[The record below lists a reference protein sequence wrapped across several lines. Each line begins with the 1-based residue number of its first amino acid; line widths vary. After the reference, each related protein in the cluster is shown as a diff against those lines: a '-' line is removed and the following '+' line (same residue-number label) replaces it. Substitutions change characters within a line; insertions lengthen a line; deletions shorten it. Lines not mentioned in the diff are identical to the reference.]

1 MMIIRASF
9 VLAILAV
16 AGEGR
21 VISEIVQ
28 VMPAKSVMLREC
40 FIPAQHFPIS
50 AMVKGKALSLSQ
62 TKRGIS
68 TLKCGLYGDDIAT
81 KKDALFIPATSRLH
95 WREYRSRLIK
105 AETPFWMRRASLH
118 TGLWAHELWDIEQG
132 CLMIETGR
140 PSTMRSDDYQ
150 RAYEGR
156 VIFVLHHSQEHGSYG
171 LILNKATPCTIGD
184 FTEKLPHF
192 DENTI
197 HYGGE
202 GHKALQGQV
211 ANRELHT
218 IHSCSEVAGSEEII
232 NGVYLG
238 ADLRHA
244 SKLVEQKRAKAGQF
258 KFFYSATQWRPGQLQ
273 QELTEGRWVAA
284 ACSKELI
291 LYPTSYWEKPLWKIV
306 MEVMGGKFSLMCRE
320 LCDDL

>member
-1 MMIIRASF
+1 
-9 VLAILAV
+9 
-16 AGEGR
+16 
-21 VISEIVQ
+21 
-28 VMPAKSVMLREC
+28 MPAKGLMLREG
-40 FIPAQHFPIS
+40 FVPTPLFS
-50 AMVKGKALSLSQ
+50 NTFKGKDKLFSLPNNKKGLSA
-62 TKRGIS
+62 
-68 TLKCGLYGDDIAT
+68 LKCGLYGDDIAT

-132 CLMIETGR
+132 CLMIETGK
-140 PSTMRSDDYQ
+140 PSTMRSDDFQ

-156 VIFVLHHSQEHGSYG
+156 VVFVLHHSQEHGSYG

-192 DENTI
+192 DDNTI

-218 IHSCSEVAGSEEII
+218 IHSCSEVVGSEEII
-232 NGVYLG
+232 DGVFLG

-244 SKLVEQKRAKAGQF
+244 SKLVEQKRAKASQF
-258 KFFYSATQWRPGQLQ
+258 KFFYSATQWQPGQLQ
-273 QELTEGRWVAA
+273 REFKEGRWVAA

-291 LYPTSYWEKPLWKIV
+291 LYPNSYWEKPLWKIV